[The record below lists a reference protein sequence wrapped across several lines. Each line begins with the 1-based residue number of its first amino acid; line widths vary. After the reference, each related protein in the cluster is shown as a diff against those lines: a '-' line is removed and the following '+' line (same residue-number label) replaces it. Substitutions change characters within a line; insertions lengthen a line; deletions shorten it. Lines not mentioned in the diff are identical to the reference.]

1 MDITN
6 NLFKV
11 RKKKNYD
18 VRKSILDD
26 RKYVGNKYR
35 ENVLLNALSRHVQ
48 RNGALSD
55 FLIMVQHVIA
65 DMIDSVSYL
74 RSYKSYTIKKD
85 DKKVK

>member
-1 MDITN
+1 MDVTK

-11 RKKKNYD
+11 RKKRNYD
-18 VRKSILDD
+18 VRKSIMDD
-26 RKYVGNKYR
+26 RKNVGNKYR
-35 ENVLLNALSRHVQ
+35 ENVLLNSLSKHIQ
-48 RNGALSD
+48 RNPNLSD

-74 RSYKSYTIKKD
+74 RSYKSFTLKKE

>member
-1 MDITN
+1 MDITK

-18 VRKSILDD
+18 VRRNILDN
-26 RKYVGNKYR
+26 RKNIPNTYR
-35 ENVLLNALSRHVQ
+35 DNVLLNSLSGHIQ
-48 RNGALSD
+48 RNPNLSD
-55 FLIMVQHVIA
+55 FLVMIQHVIA
-65 DMIDSVSYL
+65 DIIDSVSYL

>member
-1 MDITN
+1 MDVTK

-18 VRKSILDD
+18 VRKNILDD
-26 RKYVGNKYR
+26 RKHVGNNYR
-35 ENVLLNALSRHVQ
+35 ENVLLNSLSGHIQ
-48 RNGALSD
+48 RNPNLSD
-55 FLIMVQHVIA
+55 FLIMLQHTIS
-65 DMIDSVSYL
+65 DIIDSVSYL

>member
-1 MDITN
+1 MDITK

-18 VRKSILDD
+18 VRRNILDN
-26 RKYVGNKYR
+26 RKNIHNTYR
-35 ENVLLNALSRHVQ
+35 DNVLLNSLSGHIQ
-48 RNGALSD
+48 RNPNLSD
-55 FLIMVQHVIA
+55 FLVMIQHVIA
-65 DMIDSVSYL
+65 DIIDSVSYL